1 LQSKGVIHVSYAEA
15 IYIGETIELQ
25 VQHGYTPNQREQA
38 LVVLTRSLRAAD
50 PILDKSTGHT

>member
-1 LQSKGVIHVSYAEA
+1 VSYAEA